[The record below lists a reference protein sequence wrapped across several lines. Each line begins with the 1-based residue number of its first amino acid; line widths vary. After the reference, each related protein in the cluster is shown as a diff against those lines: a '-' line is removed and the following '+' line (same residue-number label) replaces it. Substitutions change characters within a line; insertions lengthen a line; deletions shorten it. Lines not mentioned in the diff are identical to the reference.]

1 MGSWSPL
8 LARGEL
14 GWAGEQSALMD
25 QGPAGAEK
33 LAQGT
38 PANYDGDALLPSGT
52 TWLKTALTL
61 RCLPRSQSRKFCLK
75 YYNSALS
82 L

>member
-14 GWAGEQSALMD
+14 GWAGEQSMMEA
-25 QGPAGAEK
+25 GPRWSGK
-33 LAQGT
+33 LPQGT
-38 PANYDGDALLPSGT
+38 PANHDSDALFPSGT
-52 TWLKTALTL
+52 AWLKAALTL
-61 RCLPRSQSRKFCLK
+61 RCLPRSQSRKFCLRD
-75 YYNSALS
+75 YNSALS